1 MKLTRLQ
8 TYCTGWMLYLAFIF
22 ILFPQLKITVLLF
35 SIPLSM
41 LGGWLYKYKGAFATT
56 LFTIPLHYILLTVYS
71 DDQQLINEAFNP
83 FGISSQLIFSCCT
96 ALLRASQLKYKE
108 LNNSLEDIVKERTRD
123 LEELTTYLIESQQ
136 YENRELNASLLE
148 KPYQELKTMLA
159 TSQLLKQKLN
169 SENHPRAMDA
179 ENISMIISS
188 CIKQLRSIDNY
199 TFTDASLPGRISDSI
214 ETLMNQV
221 EEVSEIDI
229 QCIESPEWETLPEH
243 TAPRICEIIFEAVS
257 NALRHAE
264 PNFIHIGIEKAEGT
278 TLVFIEND
286 GKPLPTAI
294 KEGMGVPLMR
304 YRAGKIG
311 ATCAI
316 HTLPSGK
323 TRVECRIPEIKKTAH

>member
-8 TYCTGWMLYLAFIF
+8 TYSTAWLLYLAFIF
-22 ILFPQLKITVLLF
+22 TLFPQLKITVMLF

-41 LGGWLYKYKGAFATT
+41 LGGWLFKYKGALLTT
-56 LFTIPLHYILLTVYS
+56 LVSIPVHYIMLTVCS
-71 DDQQLINEAFNP
+71 DDHQLTNEAFNP

-96 ALLRASQLKYKE
+96 ALLRSSQLKYKE
-108 LNNSLEDIVKERTRD
+108 LNNSLEDIVAERTRD

-159 TSQLLKQKLN
+159 SSQLLKQKLT
-169 SENHPRAMDA
+169 SDNHPRAADA
-179 ENISMIISS
+179 ENISMIIHS

-199 TFTDASLPGRISDSI
+199 SITDVPLTGRITDSI
-214 ETLMNQV
+214 ANLVHQV
-221 EEVSEIDI
+221 EDVSEIDI
-229 QCIESPEWETLPEH
+229 QCLENAEWEKLPENISS
-243 TAPRICEIIFEAVS
+243 RICEIIFEAVS

-264 PNFIHIGIEKAEGT
+264 PKHIRIGIEKNDGS

-286 GKPLPTAI
+286 GKPVPSSI

-311 ATCAI
+311 ATCSI
-316 HTLPSGK
+316 HSLPAGK
-323 TRVECRIPEIKKTAH
+323 TRVECRIPEA